1 VTQFIADF
9 YPKTKARPAQVD
21 IHQVTGGRRVATRVF
36 DVANKADARALA
48 DAHGASPNNF

>member
-1 VTQFIADF
+1 MTQFIADF

-36 DVANKADARALA
+36 DVADKHEARALA
-48 DAHGASPNNF
+48 DAYRASPNNF